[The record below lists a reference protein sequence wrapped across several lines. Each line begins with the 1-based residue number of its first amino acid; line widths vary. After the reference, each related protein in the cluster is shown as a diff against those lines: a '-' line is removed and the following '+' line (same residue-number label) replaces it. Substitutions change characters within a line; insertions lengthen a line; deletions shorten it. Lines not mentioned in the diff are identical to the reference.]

1 MAFRMITLGDSVTWG
16 QGLLEDEKFD
26 RLVQKVLQPLHPE
39 GVTLE
44 RFAHSGAIIGPGS
57 GRTAT
62 NGEVPV
68 SSPTILAQLA
78 LVPTPET
85 ADLVILNGGI
95 NDVGLPR
102 ILNPLAVIP
111 SLQNRVEDACHK
123 GMRNLLGAAR
133 AAFTKASCRILVTGY
148 YTILS
153 DQSDPLRIPDLLDL
167 HGTAVS
173 GFMAE
178 AKFFDLLADRCE
190 EFFQRSEDALQ
201 AAVADVADPRI
212 TFVSSGFTEANAI
225 FVPGTT
231 LLWGL
236 TSELD
241 PEDPAAAARRPEC
254 DLTFDQPIDFLRR
267 EQCYRASA
275 GHPNVDGA
283 KQYAA
288 KICAALG
295 F

>member
-1 MAFRMITLGDSVTWG
+1 MAFRIITLGDSVTWG

-26 RLVQKVLQPLHPE
+26 QLVLQVLLPLHPE

-44 RFAHSGAIIGPGS
+44 RFAHSGAIIGPGP

-95 NDVGLPR
+95 NDVGLAR

-123 GMRNLLGAAR
+123 GMRNLLRAAS
-133 AAFTKASCRILVTGY
+133 AAFTKTSCRILVTGY

-190 EFFQRSEDALQ
+190 EFFQRSEAALQ

-212 TFVSSGFTEANAI
+212 TFVSSGFTDANAI
-225 FVPGTT
+225 FVPATT

-236 TSELD
+236 TPDLD

-254 DLTFDQPIDFLRR
+254 DLTFNKPIDFLRR

-295 F
+295 V